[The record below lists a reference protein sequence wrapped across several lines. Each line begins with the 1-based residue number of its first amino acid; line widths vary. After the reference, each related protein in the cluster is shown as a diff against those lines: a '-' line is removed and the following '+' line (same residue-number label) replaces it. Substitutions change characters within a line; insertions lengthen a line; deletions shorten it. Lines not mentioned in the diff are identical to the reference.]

1 MNSWTRR
8 RPLRPVYAAA
18 AAIRPPNIRDYR
30 TISPPNIRDYRTRTA
45 KNRTTPPTPSHCS
58 TALTT
63 FLCIVLTA
71 GAHYSEESLAPEE
84 PALEALGFGPVT
96 YALLTIAPTALG
108 LVSPFVWGA
117 MWDRHA
123 RSVLIMAPLGELTG
137 ASLIVLG
144 LWRSSYSPFN
154 GPDLLNASI
163 LAAGLLWLSACRA
176 GLTIAEFST
185 IGRVFAGGS
194 TEIGFA
200 SLVSSRSIC
209 KRLRRHGA
217 SRSSSRRH
225 QTIISSPS
233 SASNSAH
240 CCRTY
245 SPSFRT
251 ALAARLPTPAA
262 GGIGSL
268 LPAYAN
274 APCIRLTLPWQ
285 QPLSA
290 EDGLSSLRAPLLI
303 KHGTFRRSRRTG
315 YDDAA
320 RRGARRPRARQPSA
334 RL

>member
-1 MNSWTRR
+1 MNEQLDA
-8 RPLRPVYAAA
+8 PAP
-18 AAIRPPNIRDYR
+18 
-30 TISPPNIRDYRTRTA
+30 SPPCIRSSSSDPPA
-45 KNRTTPPTPSHCS
+45 KYSRLSDANSEKSDDVPPTPSHCS

-185 IGRVFAGGS
+185 IGR
-194 TEIGFA
+194 A
-200 SLVSSRSIC
+200 SLAAARRLASRRSSSRSIC

-217 SRSSSRRH
+217 SRSS
-225 QTIISSPS
+225 
-233 SASNSAH
+233 
-240 CCRTY
+240 
-245 SPSFRT
+245 
-251 ALAARLPTPAA
+251 
-262 GGIGSL
+262 
-268 LPAYAN
+268 
-274 APCIRLTLPWQ
+274 
-285 QPLSA
+285 
-290 EDGLSSLRAPLLI
+290 
-303 KHGTFRRSRRTG
+303 
-315 YDDAA
+315 
-320 RRGARRPRARQPSA
+320 
-334 RL
+334 